1 MTAKA
6 IELGVRAVME
16 NNVYQFENKI
26 RVQKE
31 GGPIGVK
38 LTGDIS
44 KAYMVE
50 WDKEFLIKLER
61 ILVLW
66 KMYCRYIDDQD
77 IVTEAIKPGM
87 RYNKE
92 EDKMELK
99 EELVEL
105 DKRED
110 SDKRTF
116 EAIKEISSSI
126 SEMIQLTADY
136 PSRHPNKRLPILDV
150 EMWIERDKEGYQ
162 QVRWSYFE
170 KSMKNQFVIMKN
182 SAFEDSKKRIV
193 NTQEVI
199 RRQRNCHPD
208 LPKKEVAEIL
218 TKFSQKM
225 KDSGYDEKFRYE
237 VIDAGVK
244 GYKEQVKKDK
254 DGIRPMFRPRNYM
267 KDERKEKKEQD
278 KKDWYKKGGHTSVVE
293 VEYTENSELAKRYR
307 EATKKKKVPW
317 KVVEKS
323 GYSLQNILVKSNPF
337 KRENCGRQKCFPC
350 KKPKGGDCTKI
361 GAGYKIVCE
370 ECEDM
375 VARYDGE
382 SGRNAYTRGIEHVDN
397 YKNGKTTDFQ
407 KNAVDNEENRRK
419 EKENPMWKHA
429 REFHQDR
436 KDVDFTMTV
445 TGIFGRNNLKRQVNE
460 HVRIAGNRGRTMNSK
475 KEYNT
480 PIVPTITINRS
491 HIIG

>member
-218 TKFSQKM
+218 TKFAQKM
-225 KDSGYDEKFRYE
+225 KD
-237 VIDAGVK
+237 
-244 GYKEQVKKDK
+244 
-254 DGIRPMFRPRNYM
+254 
-267 KDERKEKKEQD
+267 
-278 KKDWYKKGGHTSVVE
+278 
-293 VEYTENSELAKRYR
+293 
-307 EATKKKKVPW
+307 
-317 KVVEKS
+317 
-323 GYSLQNILVKSNPF
+323 
-337 KRENCGRQKCFPC
+337 
-350 KKPKGGDCTKI
+350 
-361 GAGYKIVCE
+361 
-370 ECEDM
+370 
-375 VARYDGE
+375 
-382 SGRNAYTRGIEHVDN
+382 
-397 YKNGKTTDFQ
+397 
-407 KNAVDNEENRRK
+407 
-419 EKENPMWKHA
+419 
-429 REFHQDR
+429 
-436 KDVDFTMTV
+436 
-445 TGIFGRNNLKRQVNE
+445 
-460 HVRIAGNRGRTMNSK
+460 
-475 KEYNT
+475 
-480 PIVPTITINRS
+480 
-491 HIIG
+491 